1 MLSYQHAY
9 HAGNLADVAKH
20 TLWALLLQHA
30 TQKPTPLY
38 VYETHA
44 ARGLYPVNT
53 PEMQKITEYQSGLAQ
68 LFPKYQTEPNF
79 NSNPYLATVQHLNP
93 TGQLAFIPGSPV
105 IAAHLLREADHL
117 HLAEKH
123 PQEFAHLKQSLHR
136 PNLHLHAAD
145 GPTTIP
151 KHIRQGQRTLALI
164 DPSYELKTEY
174 ESTAQAAAAIFHAN
188 RHAVVMIWYPLLV
201 NQNRLILTRA
211 LKSLNVQATWLAE
224 WRWQKPKQQGMH
236 GSGQVILNLPYQ
248 LENTLT
254 QALQTLTQQLKIKE
268 PHNLTTKF
276 LTPRR

>member
-1 MLSYQHAY
+1 MLSYQHVY

-20 TLWALLLQHA
+20 TLWAMLLQHA
-30 TQKPTPLY
+30 TQKSTPLY

-44 ARGLYPVNT
+44 ARGLYPIT
-53 PEMQKITEYQSGLAQ
+53 APEIQKVAEYQSGLDQ
-68 LFPKYQTEPNF
+68 LFPKYKADT
-79 NSNPYLATVQHLNP
+79 NPYLQTVNFLNSSG
-93 TGQLAFIPGSPV
+93 TLQLIPGSPV
-105 IAAHLLREADHL
+105 IAAHLLRESDHL

-136 PNLHLHAAD
+136 PNLHLHQAD

-164 DPSYELKTEY
+164 DPSYEIKAEY
-174 ESTAQAAAAIFHAN
+174 ETTAQHAAAILHAN
-188 RHAVVMIWYPLLV
+188 PQAVVMVWYPLLV

-211 LKSLNVQATWLAE
+211 LKALNIQATWLAE
-224 WRWQKPKQQGMH
+224 WRWQKPQQQGMH
-236 GSGQVILNLPYQ
+236 GSGHVILNLPYQ
-248 LENTLT
+248 LEKPLT
-254 QALQTLTQQLKIKE
+254 EALTTLTQQLKIKE